1 METGTVR
8 GRLRLARAAVMA
20 AVLALAA
27 CQSAGTG
34 HRGTGASG
42 AAAVHISEIRA
53 AAGLPPLSPD
63 RTLEKAAV
71 SQAAYMA
78 AARRMQHSTGPG
90 RDFATRMRS
99 AGVAFPAAENL
110 AHGRMEKQRLFAMW
124 MASPGHR
131 TNMLDPRFGRYGL
144 AYAADGDGQR
154 YWALVLG
161 R

>member
-1 METGTVR
+1 MAAAISR
-8 GRLRLARAAVMA
+8 HPFRLAALF

-27 CQSAGTG
+27 CQTG
-34 HRGTGASG
+34 GARHQGTGASG
-42 AAAVHISEIRA
+42 AAATHISEIRA
-53 AAGLPPLSPD
+53 AAGLPALSPD
-63 RTLEKAAV
+63 RTLEQAAI

-78 AARRMQHSTGPG
+78 GTGRMAHTTGFG

-99 AGVAFPAAENL
+99 AGVALPAAENL
-110 AHGRMEKQRLFAMW
+110 AHGRMETQRLFAMW

-131 TNMLDPRFGRYGL
+131 SNMLDPRFGRYGL
-144 AYAADGDGQR
+144 AHASDGNGQR